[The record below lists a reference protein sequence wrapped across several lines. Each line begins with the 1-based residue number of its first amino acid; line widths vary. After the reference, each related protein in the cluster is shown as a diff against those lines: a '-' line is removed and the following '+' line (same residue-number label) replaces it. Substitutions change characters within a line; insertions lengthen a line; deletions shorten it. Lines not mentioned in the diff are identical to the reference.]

1 MKVLFWNIRGLGN
14 SARGRQLRELIIEK
28 EVDIIC
34 IQETKKKSFSDRD
47 LNTFQGNRIFN

>member
-1 MKVLFWNIRGLGN
+1 MKVLVWNIRGLGN

-34 IQETKKKSFSDRD
+34 IQETKKESFSDRD